1 MNQIINMILRRV
13 MGQLIN
19 RGVSFGFDQASRIGK
34 GKRGGVASPDV
45 TPQEE
50 ARRARTAQAQGKQ
63 AQKMIRTLR
72 RLGRF

>member
-19 RGVSFGFDQASRIGK
+19 KGVNFGFDRASKMGK
-34 GKRGGVASPDV
+34 GKGADAPAADVSP
-45 TPQEE
+45 EE
-50 ARRARTAQAQGKQ
+50 QARRTQAGREQGKQ
-63 AQKMIRTLR
+63 ARKSIKSMR

>member
-19 RGVSFGFDQASRIGK
+19 RGVNYGFDRASKMGK
-34 GKRGGVASPDV
+34 GKRDADVSP
-45 TPQEE
+45 EE
-50 ARRARTAQAQGKQ
+50 QARREQTGREQGKQ
-63 AQKMIRTLR
+63 ARKSLKTMR